1 MDAEGV
7 GGWSTQQPFPQ
18 AQPKP
23 IVFCKDISVYRDP
36 GPSACFAQIIQLLRT
51 CQLGL

>member
-23 IVFCKDISVYRDP
+23 VVFYKDISVYRDP